1 LEANQVQIKQAC
13 VAFLKDIR
21 SQIGAEKYQEWAIP
35 LGLPTS
41 LRSFKNSHV
50 AVVQQITQ
58 AMGIDLMAYVVLEE
72 EVVIA
77 SSSTARQ
84 PDFHTIWEDHHMIDD
99 PRTVQTIITSIQRDF
114 PEEASK
120 VNWNDYGWSFL
131 VRYSVADQMVERI
144 TIKADGEASIKEVP
158 MKAPRS
164 YSDYL
169 VGGKVETPGWKTSIP
184 TTNVKKQKITAW
196 EVIPYDRKTDQVW
209 LQTNTVS
216 IKKQKLLD
224 LVADADEF
232 GRTKVRSKNGH
243 TPYYACDDEGRVKT
257 AKASNNNAESYFG
270 FKNTKQRVK
279 STIKSGG
286 KSSEPKAG
294 HLPEHLQT
302 MSRHYNLPRL
312 DKMQVA
318 KKFYLYYTDG
328 HILLKEQGKEPLAVA
343 RFTYSESREAY
354 IPIPMMPLTQGQNRR
369 IWDCVQSYLG
379 IGSGKKTAR
388 QRDLEAKIETPQ
400 VLYLPV
406 MPWEVNKNVGSSN
419 LNSKTSQRRKAREEK
434 LKRIKSKVKIK

>member
-1 LEANQVQIKQAC
+1 METKQAKQAC

-21 SQIGAEKYQEWAIP
+21 SQIGNEKYQEWAVP
-35 LGLPTS
+35 LGLPTD
-41 LRSFKNSHV
+41 LRKFKDNQV
-50 AVVQQITQ
+50 AIVQQITQ
-58 AMGIDLMAYVVLEE
+58 AMGIDLMAYAVLEDT
-72 EVVIA
+72 
-77 SSSTARQ
+77 SSSTASPSSRQ
-84 PDFHTIWEDHHMIDD
+84 PDYHTVWEDHNLIDD
-99 PRTVQTIITSIQRDF
+99 PRTVQTVVKAIQRDF
-114 PEEASK
+114 PDEASK

-131 VRYSVADQMVERI
+131 VRYSVADQMIERV
-144 TIKADGEASIKEVP
+144 TVKEDGEVSVKEVP

-164 YSDYL
+164 YTDYM
-169 VGGKVETPGWKTSIP
+169 VGGKIESPGWKTSIP
-184 TTNVKKQKITAW
+184 TTTVKKQKIVSW
-196 EVIPYDRKTDQVW
+196 EVIPYDRKADPDWISAGV
-209 LQTNTVS
+209 VS

-243 TPYYACDDEGRVKT
+243 TPYYSCDEFGRVKT

-270 FKNTKQRVK
+270 FRNTKQRVK

-286 KSSEPKAG
+286 KSSQPKPG

-302 MSRHYNLPRL
+302 ASRFYNLPRI

-318 KKFYLYYTDG
+318 KKFYLYYSDG

-343 RFTYSESREAY
+343 KFTYSEDREAF

-388 QRDLEAKIETPQ
+388 QRDLEAKIECPQ
-400 VLYLPV
+400 VNYLPV

-419 LNSKTSQRRKAREEK
+419 PNSKTSQRRKAREEK
-434 LKRIKSKVKIK
+434 LKRIKAKVKIK

>member
-1 LEANQVQIKQAC
+1 METKQVKQAC

-21 SQIGAEKYQEWAIP
+21 SQIGNEKFAEWVIP

-50 AVVQQITQ
+50 AIVQQITT
-58 AMGIDLMAYVVLEE
+58 AMGLDLMAYVVTAT
-72 EVVIA
+72 A
-77 SSSTARQ
+77 SPSSRQ
-84 PDFHTIWEDHHMIDD
+84 PDHHTIWEDNHLIDD
-99 PRTVQTIITSIQRDF
+99 PRTVKTIVASIQRDF

-131 VRYSVADQMVERI
+131 VRYSVADQMIERV
-144 TIKADGEASIKEVP
+144 TVKDDGEVSVKEAP

-164 YSDYL
+164 YTDYM

-184 TTNVKKQKITAW
+184 TTNIKKQKIISW
-196 EVIPYDRKTDQVW
+196 EVIPYDRKNDPGWMSAGV
-209 LQTNTVS
+209 VS

-232 GRTKVRSKNGH
+232 GRVKVRSKNGH
-243 TPYYACDDEGRVKT
+243 TPYYACDEEGRVKT
-257 AKASNNNAESYFG
+257 SKPSNNNAESYFG
-270 FKNTKQRVK
+270 FRNTKQRVK

-286 KSSEPKAG
+286 KSSQPKAG

-302 MSRHYNLPRL
+302 ASRFYNLPRI

-318 KKFYLYYTDG
+318 KKFYLYYLDG

-343 RFTYSESREAY
+343 RFTYSEDREAF

-388 QRDLEAKIETPQ
+388 QRDLEVKIETPQ
-400 VLYLPV
+400 VQYLPV
-406 MPWEVNKNVGSSN
+406 MPWEVNRNVGSSN
-419 LNSKTSQRRKAREEK
+419 PNSKTSQRRKAREEK
-434 LKRIKSKVKIK
+434 LRRIKSKVKIK